1 MDDRASDDVCALLTT
16 VCAGDATN
24 PDWGVILELCDV
36 VGASP
41 ADGEATSRAIQRLLS
56 RRESED
62 HVSLALLT
70 TETIMKNCPSFVNLV
85 AHRLFLQEI
94 VALVDGDG
102 RYPDASA
109 RALRMLQEWST
120 EYPSQPVFRDTFMQ
134 LQLQSASAGSVDVD
148 DRTPVAKPSL
158 ALEFDKLRQDLVVVE
173 DKIKTYV
180 NLVALGNCED
190 AEDVLDFLQQC
201 QPRMNTLIEAGLAGK
216 LDEATLETCLTVNDR
231 LIKVLEGN
239 VSADDDSEPKAPAPY
254 SLNDTSPDYVSGPF
268 STIALSEPPPAPHR
282 YHPDMV

>member
-1 MDDRASDDVCALLTT
+1 MDDRPSDDVCALLSM

-36 VGASP
+36 VGAN
-41 ADGEATSRAIQRLLS
+41 ATDAEATSRAIQRLLS

-62 HVSLALLT
+62 QVSLALVT
-70 TETIMKNCPSFVNLV
+70 TETIMKNCPSFVELV
-85 AHRLFLQEI
+85 ASRLFLQEI

-120 EYPSQPVFRDTFMQ
+120 EYPSQPMFRDTFVQ
-134 LQLQSASAGSVDVD
+134 LQLQSASASSTDHDETVS
-148 DRTPVAKPSL
+148 AKPSL
-158 ALEFDKLRQDLVVVE
+158 AHEFDKLRQDLVVVE

-190 AEDVLDFLQQC
+190 ADDVLDFLQQC

-239 VSADDDSEPKAPAPY
+239 VSADNDSEPKAPALY
-254 SLNDTSPDYVSGPF
+254 SLNDTNPDYVSGPF